1 MPAPN
6 FSPTAPF
13 FLTLSDVVLEGTQHR
28 RLDGISLQLGVEKT
42 AILGLSGAGKTSLLN
57 VLAGFEVPT
66 SGQIVLSPPSTES
79 RLFRYWVPQNGGLW
93 PHVELIGHLRSV
105 AGGAADSEIHKKSD
119 EILDAFDLRHRA
131 NAFPDELSQGERS
144 RLALARALMANPR
157 VLLADEPLAH
167 VDIVRKPDFWK
178 VVDEWVSRAGCSF
191 VFSSHE
197 PEVVLRHAER
207 VIVLETGSVIFDGPV
222 SVLYDNPPE
231 KRVAEFLGPVNW
243 LGDPLRK
250 LLGGFSD
257 RDCGIRPERIALSED
272 PSGKFEVVRSFR
284 TGFFQETSLTT
295 ARGDM
300 EFSLIHRGH
309 SPLAAKTR
317 VSVTIDRISTTRL

>member
-1 MPAPN
+1 MPAPII
-6 FSPTAPF
+6 SSIAPHL
-13 FLTLSDVVLEGTQHR
+13 LTLTDVILEGTQHR
-28 RLDGISLQLGVEKT
+28 RLDEISLQLGAEKT
-42 AILGLSGAGKTSLLN
+42 AIVGLSGAGKTSLLN

-66 SGQIVLSPPSTES
+66 SGNIQLGSVSAES
-79 RLFRYWVPQNGGLW
+79 GLFRYWVPQNGGLW

-105 AGGAADSEIHKKSD
+105 APGTADAEIRKKSD

-131 NAFPDELSQGERS
+131 TAFPDELSQGERS

-178 VVDEWVSRAGCSF
+178 VVDEWVSRAQCSF

-207 VIVLETGSVIFDGPV
+207 VIVLEKGRVIFDGPV
-222 SVLYDNPPE
+222 PVLYDNPPE

-243 LGDPLRK
+243 LGDSLRK
-250 LLGGFSD
+250 LLGEFND
-257 RDCGIRPERIALSED
+257 RDCGIRPERIALSRD
-272 PSGKFEVVRSFR
+272 PSGKFTVVRSFR
-284 TGFFQETSLTT
+284 TGFFLETSLTT
-295 ARGDM
+295 ADSDA
-300 EFSLIHRGH
+300 EFILIHRGH
-309 SPLAAKTR
+309 PPLATNTR
-317 VSVTIDRISTTRL
+317 VSVTIDRISTT